1 MRLRTPR
8 PFTPSSLEPTGLAPP
23 PAAPAARPPMALALR
38 FTLAPAVLALCVTP
52 APAHAREPGAA
63 CVSSDARDFP
73 VRARIHGGP
82 DAYQAGGDFGTWYID
97 LTNTTAHT
105 CGAIHPVVV
114 LVDAKRTLRP
124 RQTRLEFYEGARA
137 HEVTFERSDENENV
151 GPFDD
156 GFPGFTVAPGR
167 TLTVKVRLSLT
178 SDATAP
184 NTVVVNA
191 AVVQRHE
198 DDGDWV
204 GESNDYRF
212 RVEDD
217 DKDKAKSGSEEPG
230 ADTGADGDGTA
241 DAGSDPGTGTGA
253 GTGASAGTGTAS
265 GNGTGTTGTGTTG
278 GGTTGDA
285 TAGTGAAEPSDQ
297 LASTGPGAPN
307 PLGPAVLALTLLV
320 SGTGLLV
327 LARRLRPRRC

>member
-1 MRLRTPR
+1 
-8 PFTPSSLEPTGLAPP
+8 
-23 PAAPAARPPMALALR
+23 
-38 FTLAPAVLALCVTP
+38 VLALGVTP
-52 APAHAREPGAA
+52 TPAHALGPGAA

-73 VRARIHGGP
+73 IRTRIHGGP

-124 RQTRLEFYEGARA
+124 KQTRLEFYEGERA
-137 HEVTFERSDENENV
+137 HEVTFERSDESENV

-191 AVVQRHE
+191 AVVQRHD

-217 DKDKAKSGSEEPG
+217 GKDKDKDEEAG
-230 ADTGADGDGTA
+230 EGTGKEAGADGGGTA
-241 DAGSDPGTGTGA
+241 DGGSDA
-253 GTGASAGTGTAS
+253 GTGASADVGASASASASTGTGTGTAS
-265 GNGTGTTGTGTTG
+265 GTTGTGTTG
-278 GGTTGDA
+278 TTGGGTTADG

-307 PLGPAVLALTLLV
+307 PLGPAALALALLA

-327 LARRLRPRRC
+327 LARRMRPR

>member
-1 MRLRTPR
+1 MRLRTSHP
-8 PFTPSSLEPTGLAPP
+8 LAPT
-23 PAAPAARPPMALALR
+23 ALAP
-38 FTLAPAVLALCVTP
+38 TALALCVTLTP
-52 APAHAREPGAA
+52 TPAHALDPRPA
-63 CVSSDARDFP
+63 CVSSDTRDFP
-73 VRARIHGGP
+73 IRTRIHGGP

-124 RQTRLEFYEGARA
+124 EQARLEFYEGDRA
-137 HEVTFERSDENENV
+137 HAVTFERTDQDENV
-151 GPFDD
+151 APFDD

-178 SDATAP
+178 SGATAP
-184 NTVVVNA
+184 NTILANA

-217 DKDKAKSGSEEPG
+217 DADPDPEKGKDTDEG
-230 ADTGADGDGTA
+230 GTA
-241 DAGSDPGTGTGA
+241 DAGADASA
-253 GTGASAGTGTAS
+253 RASAGTGTAS
-265 GNGTGTTGTGTTG
+265 AGTGSGTTG
-278 GGTTGDA
+278 GGTTVGA
-285 TAGTGAAEPSDQ
+285 TAGTGAAAPSADE
-297 LASTGPGAPN
+297 LARTGPRTPN
-307 PLGPAVLALTLLV
+307 RLGLAALALALFA
-320 SGTGLLV
+320 SGAGLLA
-327 LARRLRPRRC
+327 LSRRVRRR

>member
-1 MRLRTPR
+1 MRLRTSHP
-8 PFTPSSLEPTGLAPP
+8 LAPT
-23 PAAPAARPPMALALR
+23 ALAP
-38 FTLAPAVLALCVTP
+38 TALALCVTLTP
-52 APAHAREPGAA
+52 TPAHALEPRPA
-63 CVSSDARDFP
+63 CVSSDTRDFP
-73 VRARIHGGP
+73 IKTRIHGGP
-82 DAYQAGGDFGTWYID
+82 DAYEAGGGFGTWYID

-124 RQTRLEFYEGARA
+124 EQARLEFFEGERA
-137 HEVTFERSDENENV
+137 HGVTFVRSDEDENV

-178 SDATAP
+178 SGATAP
-184 NTVVVNA
+184 NTVVANA

-217 DKDKAKSGSEEPG
+217 GTGQSEETG
-230 ADTGADGDGTA
+230 QETGEETGGAADTGT
-241 DAGSDPGTGTGA
+241 DASA
-253 GTGASAGTGTAS
+253 SASAGTGTPS
-265 GNGTGTTGTGTTG
+265 GGTGSGTTVG
-278 GGTTGDA
+278 G
-285 TAGTGAAEPSDQ
+285 TAGTGAAAPSADQ
-297 LASTGPGAPN
+297 LASTGPGASN
-307 PLGPAVLALTLLV
+307 RLGLAALALTLLA
-320 SGTGLLV
+320 SGAGLLA
-327 LARRLRPRRC
+327 LARRVRPRRPSV

>member
-1 MRLRTPR
+1 MRLRTSHP
-8 PFTPSSLEPTGLAPP
+8 LAPT
-23 PAAPAARPPMALALR
+23 ALAP
-38 FTLAPAVLALCVTP
+38 TALALCVTLTP
-52 APAHAREPGAA
+52 TPAHALEPRPA
-63 CVSSDARDFP
+63 CVSSDTRDFP
-73 VRARIHGGP
+73 IKTRIHGGP
-82 DAYQAGGDFGTWYID
+82 DAYEAGGGFGTWYID

-124 RQTRLEFYEGARA
+124 EQARLEFYEGERA
-137 HEVTFERSDENENV
+137 HAVTFVRSDEDENV

-178 SDATAP
+178 AGATAP
-184 NTVVVNA
+184 NTVVANA

-217 DKDKAKSGSEEPG
+217 GTGKSEQTGEEAGKQTGEDVGG
-230 ADTGADGDGTA
+230 AATTGT
-241 DAGSDPGTGTGA
+241 DAGA
-253 GTGASAGTGTAS
+253 GASAGTGTPS
-265 GNGTGTTGTGTTG
+265 GGTGSGTTVG
-278 GGTTGDA
+278 G
-285 TAGTGAAEPSDQ
+285 TAGTGAAAPSADQ
-297 LASTGPGAPN
+297 LASTGPGASKR
-307 PLGPAVLALTLLV
+307 LGLAALALTLLA
-320 SGTGLLV
+320 SGAGLLA
-327 LARRLRPRRC
+327 LARRVRPRRP

>member
-1 MRLRTPR
+1 
-8 PFTPSSLEPTGLAPP
+8 
-23 PAAPAARPPMALALR
+23 
-38 FTLAPAVLALCVTP
+38 VLALGVTP
-52 APAHAREPGAA
+52 TPAHALGPGAA

-73 VRARIHGGP
+73 IRTRIHGGP

-124 RQTRLEFYEGARA
+124 KQTRLEFYEGERA
-137 HEVTFERSDENENV
+137 HEVTFERSDESENV

-191 AVVQRHE
+191 AVVQRHD

-217 DKDKAKSGSEEPG
+217 GKDKDEEAG
-230 ADTGADGDGTA
+230 AETGKEAGADGGGTA
-241 DAGSDPGTGTGA
+241 DGGSDA
-253 GTGASAGTGTAS
+253 GTGASADVGASASAGTGTGTAS
-265 GNGTGTTGTGTTG
+265 GTTGTGTTG
-278 GGTTGDA
+278 TTGTTGGGTTADG

-307 PLGPAVLALTLLV
+307 PLGPAALALALLA

-327 LARRLRPRRC
+327 LARRMRPR